1 MTAAAARCFAARPSV
16 AAQPSNP
23 HAAANGKILILDV
36 PYSERGK
43 THRRMR
49 GRTESIPAALAAP
62 LLFALTDGDIDVMH
76 CISAY
81 DGGPAKIS
89 N

>member
-1 MTAAAARCFAARPSV
+1 MTAATAHCLAARPSV
-16 AAQPSNP
+16 AMQPYNP
-23 HAAANGKILILDV
+23 HAAANGKILILVV

-49 GRTESIPAALAAP
+49 GRTESILPAFAAL

-76 CISAY
+76 CISTCEGA
-81 DGGPAKIS
+81 PVKI
-89 N
+89 